1 MNLNLNARLVFDPSR
16 IMEISEAADKLRVS
30 KKQINAWIE
39 EGWLESYQIPGISN
53 RLVVVPSII
62 SEFIAAQARRKELP
76 RLVVTT
82 PQPVDSP
89 APRNPE
95 LQDID
100 PSFLEAASQL
110 LKTAEQIKR
119 LVSTGTLVVVDGT
132 ITSES
137 MAAYKAFLSS

>member
-1 MNLNLNARLVFDPSR
+1 MNLNTRPVYDPSR
-16 IMEISEAADKLRVS
+16 VMEIPEAADRLRVS

-39 EGWLESYQIPGISN
+39 EGQLESYQIAGISD
-53 RLVVVPSII
+53 RMVVVPSII
-62 SEFIAAQARRKELP
+62 PEFIAEQARRKELP
-76 RLVVTT
+76 RLVDKA
-82 PQPVDSP
+82 PQSVDSP

-100 PSFLEAASQL
+100 PSFLEAASKL

-137 MAAYKAFLSS
+137 MAAYKEFLHS